1 MFPAASYQYVLFGM
15 GFRMNKSDRETNR
28 HAGAVEQAFAR
39 NESLKIKWT
48 KTLPNNRNLISK
60 IREFG
65 LQKI

>member
-1 MFPAASYQYVLFGM
+1 MK
-15 GFRMNKSDRETNR
+15 RESDRETNR

>member
-1 MFPAASYQYVLFGM
+1 M
-15 GFRMNKSDRETNR
+15 GFKMDTSDREPNR

-65 LQKI
+65 LQRI

>member
-15 GFRMNKSDRETNR
+15 GFRMDASDREPKR

-48 KTLPNNRNLISK
+48 KALPNNRQLISK

-65 LQKI
+65 LQRI

>member
-15 GFRMNKSDRETNR
+15 GFRMNTSEREPNR
-28 HAGAVEQAFAR
+28 RASVEQAFAR

-48 KTLPNNRNLISK
+48 KTLPNNRTLIGK

-65 LQKI
+65 LQRI

>member
-15 GFRMNKSDRETNR
+15 GFRMDASDREPNR

-39 NESLKIKWT
+39 NESLKTKWT
-48 KTLPNNRNLISK
+48 KALPNNRNLINK
-60 IREFG
+60 IKEFG